1 MRRRHD
7 AEEPGA
13 WIDDD
18 ELHQLIVDALE
29 NEPVFWVNL
38 RTRKTFVVVSVE
50 GGYVTLSGIVR
61 SPQDR
66 RLADIIA
73 RAQGA
78 LGVDN
83 RIRLVVDVRPLN

>member
-1 MRRRHD
+1 MKCRSD
-7 AEEPGA
+7 ARAPEA
-13 WIDDD
+13 WIGDD
-18 ELHQLIVDALE
+18 ELHQLIAGALE
-29 NEPVFWVNL
+29 NEPVFWVNS
-38 RTRKTFVVVSVE
+38 RARKTFVVVSVE
-50 GGYVTLSGIVR
+50 DGYVTLSGIVR

-83 RIRLVVDVRPLN
+83 RIRLLNEMTAMN